1 MIVIITLVMV
11 TSMAINLNRSVL
23 IIMVLGVIIILMVL
37 GMVVNFNKSVW
48 SNFIIVEI
56 IVFCV
61 VVAVVDCGQY
71 WNSMNRLLLLTD
83 SGLRRDVE
91 RGVCPLYPRPR
102 VSRRL

>member
-11 TSMAINLNRSVL
+11 TSMAINL
-23 IIMVLGVIIILMVL
+23 IIMVLGVIIILMVI

-71 WNSMNRLLLLTD
+71 
-83 SGLRRDVE
+83 
-91 RGVCPLYPRPR
+91 
-102 VSRRL
+102 